1 MTVLIVV
8 AVGTILISFLCSLY
22 ESILYSTRMS
32 TLEVEKT
39 EGKLKSKAQQM
50 ISMKNRIS
58 IPISAILILNTV
70 AHTAGATIAGMYAA
84 KALGDAMVPLFSV
97 IFTIAVLFLS
107 EILPK
112 TIGAVYWR
120 SLWPTIVWPLTIMKY
135 ALYPFIF
142 LTQKFSEFLTDGG
155 NTAPH
160 VTEAEILGTIRM
172 GARDGEISQWESLML
187 HNIIR
192 LENKAVEEI
201 MTPRT
206 VMFTLNEDMDLE
218 KAFRLANEKG
228 FSRIPVYRGDR
239 ENIVGY
245 IMLNDLISAR
255 MLNEPGTKI
264 SSILKPIMFV
274 RENQNCLVLLTSFLK
289 KRLHIAMIGDDYGGI
304 AGLVTLED
312 LIETILGAEIV
323 DETDD
328 VVDLQKMARKRM
340 QKRFY
345 LEKEMEGSE
354 TDKEKS
360 GTDISVK
367 EDALITDGKEK
378 QTYSAPES
386 VPNQEN
392 GIKQAVAE
400 HSNQENG
407 IKQAVAEH
415 SNQEPRQ
422 NDGQQQEK
430 DRHSE

>member
-400 HSNQENG
+400 HSNQE
-407 IKQAVAEH
+407 
-415 SNQEPRQ
+415 PRQ